1 MKNYYQQN
9 PDYKS
14 VSPST
19 AGFLGLI
26 PFMGAIYNGTYLRA
40 LYQFVV
46 LLLIILFCD
55 AADIEAIGVLGG
67 LIFYVY
73 TIVDAYRTA
82 KLIRMGIEVSE
93 YPALT
98 SVRLSVKVQAGILVA
113 LGLIFLLHN
122 FSLFSLRFVG
132 RLWPLIL
139 IGAGIYL
146 FMYRKDRPEVA
157 AESAPAARTD
167 FVPPPPVVDTEA
179 EAETRAYT
187 PPSEDEDQSDAAE
200 ADQTETESDTPPRGD
215 QQ

>member
-98 SVRLSVKVQAGILVA
+98 SVRLSVKVQAGILVV

-157 AESAPAARTD
+157 AESVPPGRTD
-167 FVPPPPVVDTEA
+167 FVPPPPVVDPEV

-187 PPSEDEDQSDAAE
+187 PPIEDEDQAAAE
-200 ADQTETESDTPPRGD
+200 ADHTEAESDTPPRGD